1 MVTGYGK
8 LRIWLVD
15 LFPRNGFVT
24 KVMLAEI
31 LRNSRISKR
40 GVAQAR
46 EPEWKP
52 ELDTRYPVGS
62 LPVTDVARAV
72 LRAEA
77 CEHLLHS
84 LAEEG
89 KHPSFSC

>member
-31 LRNSRISKR
+31 LRTVEYQNVGWPKR
-40 GVAQAR
+40 
-46 EPEWKP
+46 EN
-52 ELDTRYPVGS
+52 LNGS
-62 LPVTDVARAV
+62 Q
-72 LRAEA
+72 
-77 CEHLLHS
+77 S
-84 LAEEG
+84 
-89 KHPSFSC
+89 